1 VCIKISFLK
10 QQIFTLKTLISTG
23 SLIKFSYRS
32 PLMEFPQ
39 HFFLSFLYFAL
50 LFFAQSVKS
59 IISFLPI
66 HFFFSIF
73 FIGGNWKKIF
83 LLFFVWFLAGF
94 SLLLLPS
101 ALLFFIYSSFSHPL
115 SEFFLGHAAL
125 NATARPLS
133 KVFFRQEFVC
143 LCR

>member
-1 VCIKISFLK
+1 MCIKISFLK
-10 QQIFTLKTLISTG
+10 QQMFTLKTLISTG
-23 SLIKFSYRS
+23 SLIKFSYS

-39 HFFLSFLYFAL
+39 HFFYFHFFTLLSC
-50 LFFAQSVKS
+50 FFAQSVKS
-59 IISFLPI
+59 IISF
-66 HFFFSIF
+66 FFSIF
-73 FIGGNWKKIF
+73 FIGGMKKDF
-83 LLFFVWFLAGF
+83 LAFFVWFLAGF
-94 SLLLLPS
+94 NLLLLPS

-125 NATARPLS
+125 NATAQPLS

>member
-1 VCIKISFLK
+1 MCIKISFLK

-23 SLIKFSYRS
+23 SLIKFSYS

-39 HFFLSFLYFAL
+39 HFFFIISL
-50 LFFAQSVKS
+50 LCLVVFFAQSVKS

-66 HFFFSIF
+66 HFFLHLLYW
-73 FIGGNWKKIF
+73 GEWKKIF

-94 SLLLLPS
+94 SLLMLPS

-115 SEFFLGHAAL
+115 SEFFLGRVVL

>member
-1 VCIKISFLK
+1 MCIKISFLK
-10 QQIFTLKTLISTG
+10 QQMFTLKTLISTG
-23 SLIKFSYRS
+23 SLIKFSYS

-39 HFFLSFLYFAL
+39 HHFI
-50 LFFAQSVKS
+50 
-59 IISFLPI
+59 IISLLCLVVILFKVWNPLFHFLPI
-66 HFFFSIF
+66 HFFSPSSLL
-73 FIGGNWKKIF
+73 GGMKKDF
-83 LLFFVWFLAGF
+83 LAFFVWFLAGF
-94 SLLLLPS
+94 NLLLLPS

>member
-10 QQIFTLKTLISTG
+10 QQMFTLKTLISTG
-23 SLIKFSYRS
+23 SLIKFSYS

-39 HFFLSFLYFAL
+39 HFFYFHFFTLLSC
-50 LFFAQSVKS
+50 FFAQSVKS
-59 IISFLPI
+59 IISFFAYS
-66 HFFFSIF
+66 FFFLHLLYW
-73 FIGGNWKKIF
+73 GEWKKIF

-94 SLLLLPS
+94 NLLLLPS